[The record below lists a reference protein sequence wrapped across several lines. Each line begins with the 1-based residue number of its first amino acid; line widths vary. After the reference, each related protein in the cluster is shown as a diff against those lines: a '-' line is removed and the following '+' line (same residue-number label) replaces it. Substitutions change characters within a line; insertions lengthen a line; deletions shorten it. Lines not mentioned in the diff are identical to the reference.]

1 MLSIANRYYAG
12 MTKDL
17 TEGNPFNL
25 IVSFSLP
32 VLGGN
37 LFQQFYNLVDTVIV
51 GQFLGKEALAAV
63 GATGSVCFLIIG
75 FCIGICSG
83 FTIPVSQKFGA
94 KDFRTMRQYIA
105 GSWFWAI
112 VIAAGMTLLTALATK
127 PLLRLML
134 TPENIIDQASAYVR
148 IIFLGIPTVFL
159 YNLVS
164 GFIRSVGDSKT
175 PLYFLIFSSCL
186 NIVLD
191 LVFILG
197 CRMGVTGAA
206 LATVISQAV
215 AGLACFFYMNNHFEI
230 LRLTKDDLTWRPHH
244 FSVLLGNGIPMGLQY
259 SITAIGSVILQTS
272 VNTLGSDAVA
282 AIAAASKI
290 SMLFCCMFDA
300 LGTTMATWGGQN
312 TGAGKLERLKSG
324 LFHATLIGSVY
335 SIAAFLV
342 LWLWGKQLGMMFVNA
357 NETALL
363 SDVQLFLFWNGIFYI
378 PLALVNIVRFLIQG
392 MGFSKLAVLAGVFE
406 MIARAVFGIAFVPVW
421 GYVAAVIANPAAW
434 ILADCFLIPAFYS
447 CYRKLAKWEIEH
459 QRM

>member
-1 MLSIANRYYAG
+1 

-17 TEGNPFNL
+17 TEGNPFQL
-25 IVSFSLP
+25 IVSFSMP

-63 GATGSVCFLIIG
+63 GSTGSVCFLIIG

-83 FTIPVSQKFGA
+83 FAIPVSQKFGA
-94 KDFRTMRQYIA
+94 KDYRTMRQLMA

-112 VIAAGMTLLTALATK
+112 IIATGMTILTALTTK
-127 PLLRLML
+127 PLLRLMM

-197 CRMGVTGAA
+197 CSMGVVGAA
-206 LATVISQAV
+206 YATVISQAV
-215 AGLACFFYMNNHFEI
+215 AGLACLAYMNNHFEI
-230 LRLTKDDLTWRPHH
+230 LRLSKDDMKLRPHQFH
-244 FSVLLGNGIPMGLQY
+244 ILLGNGFPMGIQY

-312 TGAGKLERLKSG
+312 TGAGKLNRLKTG
-324 LFHATLIGSVY
+324 LRDATIIGSVY
-335 SIAAFLV
+335 SIIAFLV
-342 LWLWGKQLGMMFVNA
+342 MWIWGKQLGMMFVNA
-357 NETALL
+357 GESAIL

-392 MGFSKLAVLAGVFE
+392 MGFSRLAVVAGVFE
-406 MIARAVFGIAFVPVW
+406 MIARGVFGLIFVPFF
-421 GYVAAVIANPAAW
+421 GFRAAVVANPAAW
-434 ILADCFLIPAFYS
+434 ILADFFLIPAFFA
-447 CYRKLAKWEIEH
+447 CYKKLQKWELDH
-459 QRM
+459 NRA